1 MKPEKHKKQMSKK
14 TKIIITISII
24 LALLVGSVVFGY
36 FYVRSKI
43 YSNSDISDIT
53 TEDSFEEVPGITNIL
68 LIGTDARDLNERA
81 RSDSII
87 IATIDNNTKK
97 LKLSSIMRDTFV
109 DIPGYGEQKINA
121 ALALGGP
128 ELLIKTIKENF
139 NFTLDKYVM
148 VNFWGFEDIIDGI
161 GGIEVDVKDYEIPE
175 INKYIGEVRDVKS
188 PPLTTP
194 GLQHLDGQQALAYAR
209 IRKVGNGSYERTE
222 RQRRVLDIVAE
233 KMMDVSVVKYPG
245 LLYDLLPSVK
255 TNIEPLT
262 LLNYAYTVSKFGE
275 LKFEQLQIPATEL
288 SQGGLYRNKGWVLL
302 TDKEQ
307 NGKILNDFIYNDK
320 PYSSEDIDKDH
331 FNSVMANYNALNNEY
346 KQQHGEPTHIE
357 ENDDELDKI
366 EQEKPS
372 NNSTT
377 PKPPVIDKVEIPN
390 LVGLSEGDA
399 IAKLDALGLKCSVT
413 YIKDGA
419 TEAND
424 GKVKSVVN
432 AGAKVEEGTIVS
444 IVVYKYEKPVVPPT
458 PTPDPEPGE
467 PDKPTG
473 PDGKVDGP
481 TT

>member
-1 MKPEKHKKQMSKK
+1 MLETLTRGQ
-14 TKIIITISII
+14 
-24 LALLVGSVVFGY
+24 
-36 FYVRSKI
+36 
-43 YSNSDISDIT
+43 DQ
-53 TEDSFEEVPGITNIL
+53 
-68 LIGTDARDLNERA
+68 
-81 RSDSII
+81 II

-128 ELLIKTIKENF
+128 ELLMKTIKENF

-175 INKYIGEVRDVKS
+175 INKFIGEVRDVKS

-233 KMMDVSVVKYPG
+233 KMMDVSVTKYPG

-302 TDKEQ
+302 IDKEQ

-331 FNSVMANYNALNNEY
+331 FNSVMADYNALNNEY
-346 KQQHGEPTHIE
+346 KQQHGEPAHIE

-372 NNSTT
+372 NNPTNPDKKPDT
-377 PKPPVIDKVEIPN
+377 PVVDKVEIPN
-390 LVGLSEGDA
+390 LVGLSEGNA
-399 IAKLDALGLKCSVT
+399 IAKLKELGLKYSVT
-413 YIKDGA
+413 YSKDRA
-419 TEAND
+419 TEANN
-424 GKVKSVVN
+424 GTVKSVANV
-432 AGAKVEEGTIVS
+432 GAEVDKGSTVS
-444 IVVYKYEKPVVPPT
+444 IVVYKYEKPVEPPT
-458 PTPDPEPGE
+458 QTPDPEPGE
-467 PDKPTG
+467 PELPTG
-473 PDGKVDGP
+473 PDGSDDGSV
-481 TT
+481 T

>member
-1 MKPEKHKKQMSKK
+1 MLE
-14 TKIIITISII
+14 
-24 LALLVGSVVFGY
+24 
-36 FYVRSKI
+36 
-43 YSNSDISDIT
+43 ND
-53 TEDSFEEVPGITNIL
+53 
-68 LIGTDARDLNERA
+68 NERA

-128 ELLIKTIKENF
+128 ELLMKTIKENF

-233 KMMDVSVVKYPG
+233 KMMDVSVTKYPG

-302 TDKEQ
+302 IDKEQ

-320 PYSSEDIDKDH
+320 PYSSEDIDKSH
-331 FNSVMANYNALNNEY
+331 FNSVMADYNALNNEY

-366 EQEKPS
+366 EQENPS
-372 NNSTT
+372 N
-377 PKPPVIDKVEIPN
+377 PKPPVVDKVEIPN
-390 LVGLSEGDA
+390 LVGLSEGNA
-399 IAKLDALGLKCSVT
+399 IAKLEALGLKYSVT
-413 YIKDGA
+413 YSNDGA
-419 TEAND
+419 TESNK
-424 GKVKSVVN
+424 GTVKSVTNV
-432 AGAKVEEGTIVS
+432 GATVDKGSKVS
-444 IVVYKYEKPVVPPT
+444 IVIYKYEKPDESTPP
-458 PTPDPEPGE
+458 DNPEPPVNPPE
-467 PDKPTG
+467 ETDKSTAPNG
-473 PDGKVDGP
+473 NV
-481 TT
+481 

>member
-1 MKPEKHKKQMSKK
+1 MKPEKDKKKMSKK

-366 EQEKPS
+366 EQEKQS

-377 PKPPVIDKVEIPN
+377 PKPPVVDKVEIPN

-444 IVVYKYEKPVVPPT
+444 ILVYKYEKPVVPPT
-458 PTPDPEPGE
+458 PTPEPEPGE